1 MIPYMSMGN
10 CHIRFPLEMMFA
22 GFPICADAIAFV
34 LECEDQ
40 RVAARVL
47 GFDFYLWF
55 SSKAP
60 QPASTEK
67 TWIEMTDEEKAT
79 LLILGY
85 SAHGWD
91 TRSPSSDNLYWRDLT
106 DGQRTAAEMLG
117 YKPAKW
123 NDRKVSTFAD
133 HVLVL
138 YYQHTLFINFYYP
151 HTFGVDFM
159 CLVRNDDPLHA
170 ILILHTNG
178 G

>member
-1 MIPYMSMGN
+1 
-10 CHIRFPLEMMFA
+10 
-22 GFPICADAIAFV
+22 
-34 LECEDQ
+34 
-40 RVAARVL
+40 
-47 GFDFYLWF
+47 
-55 SSKAP
+55 
-60 QPASTEK
+60 
-67 TWIEMTDEEKAT
+67 MTDEEKAA

-138 YYQHTLFINFYYP
+138 YYPHTLFINFYYP
-151 HTFGVDFM
+151 HMLGVDFM
-159 CLVRNDDPLHA
+159 CLVRNDDTTPDPLHA
-170 ILILHTNG
+170 ILILQING
-178 G
+178 R